1 MQVLCG
7 IMIMAHS
14 PKFSK
19 DFLLK
24 FLMFIHIIPDLQRL
38 TIWLKQS
45 AQKRSM
51 EANCSKLSVLILLT
65 KLTSFLFTSLPAHAN
80 VFLII
85 IRNTLLKSFF
95 LLLLFPLVFCIYYLF
110 LHLLLLHYHH
120 LYHHYHYHH
129 HHHHPRH
136 HHHYF
141 IYYSDHIADSY
152 AIHIALP
159 WF

>member
-24 FLMFIHIIPDLQRL
+24 FRMFIHIIPDLQCL
-38 TIWLKQS
+38 TIWLKLS

-65 KLTSFLFTSLPAHAN
+65 KLTSFLFTGLPAHAN

-85 IRNTLLKSFF
+85 IRNTLLKSIRFF
-95 LLLLFPLVFCIYYLF
+95 FFFFCSPLVFCIF
-110 LHLLLLHYHH
+110 NVFPHLLLLHH
-120 LYHHYHYHH
+120 HYHH
-129 HHHHPRH
+129 HHHHH
-136 HHHYF
+136 FF

-152 AIHIALP
+152 AIPIALP
-159 WF
+159 W